1 MSSQKRAKP
10 QASPN
15 LDAVLVD
22 IVRLAA
28 KNDAPAITRR
38 MRRWVGSP
46 AARRE
51 GLSETLR
58 GEILAVL
65 QATPDQVKHTRYTTT
80 LEHTAEH
87 TAEHTG
93 EHAAHQPAD
102 ATPPAEPTL
111 APLVRRA
118 IGRVIAEY
126 ESHDAL
132 AARGLAPTR
141 SLLLSGPP
149 GVGKTMTAVWIANQ
163 LELPLRPIE
172 PSQIVTSLLGDS
184 ARNLT
189 GALREAQQTPCVV
202 LLDEIDAFGKS
213 RDDPHDV
220 GELKRLVTTLLV
232 ELDRWPAGKLI
243 IGATNHPGL
252 LDHAL
257 ERRFE
262 RQIALTAPGGP
273 ERATIIT
280 TLLAEH
286 DAHIPGG
293 TLHTLL
299 ALTDGVTGSALSAI
313 VRAAVRNTILEGDS
327 LALAL
332 MREALPAD
340 PQNLPRDAKAS
351 FARAASE
358 HAGLTRRTIA
368 QLLGC
373 SHTTVGRLLHT
384 GALAQP
390 A

>member
-1 MSSQKRAKP
+1 MSAPKRAKSGS
-10 QASPN
+10 AAN

-28 KNDAPAITRR
+28 KNDATAITRR
-38 MRRWVGSP
+38 VRRWVGSP

-58 GEILAVL
+58 GEILAAL
-65 QATPDQVKHTRYTTT
+65 QATPEQAKHTRHTTV
-80 LEHTAEH
+80 LEHP
-87 TAEHTG
+87 
-93 EHAAHQPAD
+93 AAHAVQQPHEVV
-102 ATPPAEPTL
+102 PPAEPAL
-111 APLVRRA
+111 APAARSA
-118 IGRVIAEY
+118 MARVVAEY
-126 ESHDAL
+126 DSHDAL
-132 AARGLAPTR
+132 ASRGLAPTR

-149 GVGKTMTAVWIANQ
+149 GVGKTMTAAWIADQ
-163 LELPLRPIE
+163 LALPLRPIE
-172 PSQIVTSLLGDS
+172 PSEIVTSLLGDS
-184 ARNLT
+184 ARNLS

-262 RQIALTAPGGP
+262 KHIALTVPGAQ

-280 TLLAEH
+280 TLLSDHNAQV
-286 DAHIPGG
+286 PGG
-293 TLHTLL
+293 TLQTML
-299 ALTDGVTGSALSAI
+299 ALTDGATGSRLSAI
-313 VRAAVRNTILEGDS
+313 VRAAVRNTILEGEPLG
-327 LALAL
+327 LALL
-332 MREALPAD
+332 REALPAD
-340 PQNLPRDAKAS
+340 PQALPREAKAS

-358 HAGLTRRTIA
+358 HARLSRRTIA

-373 SHTTVGRLLHT
+373 SHTTVGRLLDPT
-384 GALAQP
+384 TIAQ
-390 A
+390 AA